1 MRGGCIIMNLQEQ
14 FTKETQKQLQQKLGK
29 KNPIAVPALSKIV
42 VNMGVHGALADKKN
56 MQNALAILNQ
66 ITGQKPKVAKAKK
79 AIASFKL
86 RQGDQ
91 IGAVVTLRGKR
102 MYDFFEKLVTIV
114 FPRIRDFRGVSKK
127 AFDGRGNYTLGFSE
141 HIVFPEI
148 DPGKV
153 DKIYGLE
160 VVIVTTATNNE
171 EAMALFEALGVPFEK
186 ESK

>member
-1 MRGGCIIMNLQEQ
+1 MMNLQQ
-14 FTKETQKQLQQKLGK
+14 RFTTEIQKTLQKNLDK
-29 KNPIAVPALSKIV
+29 KNPTAVPALSKIV
-42 VNMGVHGALADKKN
+42 VNIGVHGALADKKN
-56 MQNALAILNQ
+56 MQNALGILTQ

-86 RQGDQ
+86 RQGDE

-102 MYDFFEKLVTIV
+102 MYDFFEKLIAVV
-114 FPRIRDFRGVSKK
+114 FPRIRDFRGISKK

-160 VVIVTTATNNE
+160 VVIVTSAQTNE
-171 EAMALFEALGVPFEK
+171 EGIALFEALGVPFEK
-186 ESK
+186 EKK